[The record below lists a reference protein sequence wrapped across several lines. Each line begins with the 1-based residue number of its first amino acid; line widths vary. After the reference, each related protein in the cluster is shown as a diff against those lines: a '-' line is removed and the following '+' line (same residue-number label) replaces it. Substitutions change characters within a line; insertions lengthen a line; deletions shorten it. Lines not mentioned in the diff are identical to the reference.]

1 MAQYKRNRA
10 KLPAEARRRIEIS
23 REVARQDMA
32 IGLMSLFCQ
41 LRDSKTRK
49 YIEEIKQ
56 PWNGGVISVNGPELS
71 SFDQDVL
78 FGLLALAL
86 QRERDCEKKSGL
98 EIPEINA
105 GGGVESAD
113 TLTLRTGYAELARIM
128 GYESEDMKP
137 IKKAIKRLSSVVVE
151 AQTKDA
157 WATSHLIHGA
167 AGKGRGAVKVV
178 FSWRLTRAL
187 LGDGS
192 YAAVSMSDRRILPGG
207 LARLV
212 HAWLC
217 AWFASQSGR
226 RSISLETLES
236 HVYREPAKSDR
247 TTRDRRQKLRAAV
260 DSLRMIGWGVKW
272 RGDIAEIERRMSTA
286 TDKTPV
292 PLPENPCTIA
302 ADESVMPRQ

>member
-1 MAQYKRNRA
+1 MAQSKRN
-10 KLPAEARRRIEIS
+10 KLPAEARKRIEIS

-41 LRDSKTRK
+41 LRDSRTRK

-56 PWNGGVISVNGPELS
+56 PWNGGLISVNGPELS

-78 FGLLALAL
+78 FALLAIAL
-86 QRERDCEKKSGL
+86 QRDCEKKSGS

-105 GGGVESAD
+105 GGQVESAD
-113 TLTLRTGYAELARIM
+113 TLTLRTGYAEMARIM

-151 AQTKDA
+151 AKTKDA

-192 YAAVSMSDRRILPGG
+192 YAAISMSNRRILPTG

-236 HVYREPAKSDR
+236 HIYREPAKSDR

-260 DSLRMIGWGVKW
+260 DSLCVIGWGIKW
-272 RGDIAEIERRMSTA
+272 RGDIVEIERRTSTA
-286 TDKTPV
+286 TETPV
-292 PLPENPCTIA
+292 PLP
-302 ADESVMPRQ
+302 